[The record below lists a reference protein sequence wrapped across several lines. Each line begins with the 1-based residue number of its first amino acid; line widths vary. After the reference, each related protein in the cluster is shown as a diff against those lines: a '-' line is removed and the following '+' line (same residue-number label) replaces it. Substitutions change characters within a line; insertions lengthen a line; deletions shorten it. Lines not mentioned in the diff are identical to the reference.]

1 MNPVEPE
8 SHTATLLVVE
18 DDPELQSYL
27 VRILDRSGY
36 ACQTASTCAEAQAI
50 FEEGAFAAALV
61 DLGLPDGDGLDL
73 MAELVQT
80 DPCLVAIVL
89 TGDASPDTVIGAMRR
104 GAFDYLMKPVD
115 LTTLRAAVSRALSH
129 HAVVRERAEL
139 VRLLLEEREQLR
151 ARVEAATVDLR
162 SSNER
167 LHSLLELTRLSS
179 HHLSTEDLVRKVFE
193 RLCRHIP
200 VYAIAL
206 CDVTRSKAITLVR
219 LEGQKEGAYAVTEGD
234 GGHAG
239 FDALLA
245 EAEPELLVSQWVERA
260 TGIDAGQFGFEVFP
274 QTLWNRSV
282 SSVAFYMDAGHE
294 VSTEEHEFLGM
305 CAHFLAFEW
314 EQANLLLQVAH
325 QASLGNI
332 ALELIRNF
340 GQNLTAIRTAADF
353 VSEAAETP
361 DIAEGMNV
369 IQENVERLRMQTQEF
384 RKLSSYREGSVET
397 VHLDEYIEQALGI
410 LAVTIRSRGVQVNRT
425 VDGSSQCVLLNGT
438 AMARVILD
446 ILINAV
452 RTVEVGAR
460 IDVTLRPHGNE
471 YIAFEMQHDG
481 LEASQLGKRGLALS
495 TAHESDAHPGLQL
508 AERTVHGCGG
518 KLSLERTED
527 GQPVLRILLNRNA
540 TDPSVA
546 REMVW

>member
-1 MNPVEPE
+1 MTPVEPE
-8 SHTATLLVVE
+8 SHTAALLVVE
-18 DDPELQSYL
+18 DDPELLSYL

-36 ACQTASTCAEAQAI
+36 VCQTASTCAEANALFQ
-50 FEEGAFAAALV
+50 EGAFAAALV

-73 MAELVQT
+73 MSELVQS

-162 SSNER
+162 RGNER

-193 RLCRHIP
+193 RLRRNIP

-219 LEGQKEGAYAVTEGD
+219 LDEQDEGAYTVTEGD
-234 GGHAG
+234 GGHTG
-239 FDALLA
+239 FDTLLA
-245 EAEPELLVSQWVERA
+245 EAEPRLLVSQWVERA
-260 TGIDAGQFGFEVFP
+260 TGLDAAQFAFEVFP

-282 SSVAFYMDAGHE
+282 SSVAFYLDAGHE
-294 VSTEEHEFLGM
+294 PGQEEHEFLGM

-332 ALELIRNF
+332 ALELTRNF
-340 GQNLTAIRTAADF
+340 GQTLTAIRTAADF
-353 VSEAAETP
+353 VSEAAESP
-361 DIAEGMNV
+361 EIAEGMNV
-369 IQENVERLRMQTQEF
+369 IQENVERLRTQTQEF

-397 VHLDEYIEQALGI
+397 VHLDEYIEHALGI
-410 LAVTIRSRGVQVNRT
+410 LAVTIRSRGVQINRSIE
-425 VDGSSQCVLLNGT
+425 GSSECVLLNGT

-446 ILINAV
+446 LLLNAV
-452 RTVEVGAR
+452 RTVDVGAR
-460 IDVTLRPHGNE
+460 IDVILRPHGAD
-471 YIAFEMQHDG
+471 YVAFEMRHSG
-481 LEASQLGKRGLALS
+481 LESNRLGQRGLSLWSAQDG
-495 TAHESDAHPGLQL
+495 DAHPGLQL
-508 AERTVHGCGG
+508 AERSVHGCGG
-518 KLSLERTED
+518 KLSLERGED